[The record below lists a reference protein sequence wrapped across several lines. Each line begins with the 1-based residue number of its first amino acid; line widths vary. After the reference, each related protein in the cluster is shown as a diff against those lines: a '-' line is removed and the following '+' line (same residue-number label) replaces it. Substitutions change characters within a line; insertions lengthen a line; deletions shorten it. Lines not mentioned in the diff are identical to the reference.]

1 MDSKTPQ
8 PAAHDDPKIGVY
20 ICRCGGNI
28 SDYLDTEKLA
38 DTVRGIPGVALST
51 VDTFMCSDPGQDRIV
66 QDVEAGKVNRV
77 VVASC
82 SPFLHEVTF
91 KAAVKRGGLN
101 PYLYTHVN
109 IREQGSWAHGHQ
121 GEAATRQALRMIAG
135 GIGKVRHLQP
145 LETIRLPS
153 HRRVLVIG
161 GGVAGMKAALDT
173 ARRGLKVLLVE
184 SSPALGGRTRDLG
197 RVYPSEQDARDLVQ
211 RLEKDVRAE
220 SNITVLT
227 DSEVSQI
234 GGFIGNFEATIATGE
249 TRAAHAI
256 GAVIMATGFTPY
268 PPPAGEYAWGHEKV
282 VTLPDL
288 VKSLREHPPGKVLT
302 WQGRPVR
309 SVALMH
315 CVGSRQCEGCFQPQ
329 ADGRI
334 NDYCSRICC
343 TSLLRNAVEIRGRF
357 PGTAVYDFHQDIRT
371 YGRGQEDYYTRASE
385 AGVTF
390 FRWKGEEPP
399 VVNEKGGALAVT
411 VRDQLTFGEE
421 IEVPVDLVV
430 LGVGM
435 MPGPIASLTDQLKL
449 PVGADRFLQEVH
461 PKLRPV
467 EVAVAGVL
475 LAGTAQ
481 GPMSIEE
488 SLEGASAA
496 AAKASILLAHDYTD
510 LEPFVALVNPDRCT
524 GCNACVEECQYAGAV
539 SLQDGPDGNQ
549 VAVVNPGLCKGCGAC
564 VGVCPARAIDVQGW
578 TLDQFDAMIDGM
590 TDESLAVPASQGG
603 VS

>member
-1 MDSKTPQ
+1 MEPTPNPLESPDQ
-8 PAAHDDPKIGVY
+8 PKIGVY

-38 DTVRGIPGVALST
+38 DTVRGIPGVTLSK

-66 QDVEAGKVNRV
+66 QDVQAGLVNRV

-91 KAAVKRGGLN
+91 KAAVRRGGLN

-121 GEAATRQALRMIAG
+121 GDAATQHALHMIAG
-135 GIGKVRHLQP
+135 GVGKVRHLQP
-145 LETIRLPS
+145 LDKIRLPS

-173 ARRGLKVLLVE
+173 ARRGLPVLLVE
-184 SSPALGGRTRDLG
+184 KAPQLGGRSLDLG
-197 RVYPSEQDARDLVQ
+197 RVYPSEQEARELVK

-220 SNITVLT
+220 EKITVLT
-227 DSEVSQI
+227 GSEVTAI
-234 GGFIGNFEATIATGE
+234 GGFIGNFEATISTGSE
-249 TRAAHAI
+249 QRTDAI

-268 PPPAGEYAWGHEKV
+268 QPPEGEYAFGHSQV
-282 VTLPDL
+282 VTLPEF
-288 VKSLREHPPGKVLT
+288 VKALRDMPSGKTLT
-302 WQGRPVR
+302 WNGKPVR
-309 SVALMH
+309 SVGLMH

-329 ADGRI
+329 PDGQL
-334 NDYCSRICC
+334 NDYCSRVCC
-343 TSLLRNAVEIRGRF
+343 TSLLRNAVELRSRF
-357 PGTAVYDFHQDIRT
+357 PETQIYDFHQDIRT
-371 YGRGQEDYYTRASE
+371 YGRGQEDYYTCASDQ
-385 AGVTF
+385 GVTF

-399 VVNEKGGALAVT
+399 VVTARDKGGLAIT
-411 VRDQLTFGEE
+411 VKDQLTFGEE
-421 IEVPVDLVV
+421 IEVPVDLLV

-435 MPGPIASLTDQLKL
+435 MPGPIADLVDQLKL

-510 LEPFVALVNPDRCT
+510 LEPFVALVTPDLCV

-539 SLQDGPDGNQ
+539 TMEAGPEGKS
-549 VAVVNPGLCKGCGAC
+549 VATVNPGLCKGCGAC
-564 VGVCPARAIDVQGW
+564 VAVCPTRAIDVQGW

-590 TDESLAVPASQGG
+590 TDEALRVPATQG
-603 VS
+603 